1 MYRSVGVTKQA
12 VHKSQKRQQAFDREL
27 TELIIQAD
35 ELRTDHPGCGVEKM
49 YKTLKPKFMGRDKF
63 CEVFME
69 LGYRVKKIPNYKR
82 TTLPSHIRYPNLIE
96 GMEVTRPFQV
106 VQSDITYVYVNDRY
120 YYIVFIVD
128 VYTRTIIGYHV
139 SDNMRKESNIKAM
152 KMALKNAGKYAIEIH
167 HSDRG
172 AQYGSDDYR
181 KLLKDNNIEIS
192 MGLIAQENAFAE
204 RINGTIKNEYL
215 LKWNIQNLS
224 QLKAKL
230 VRAVNHYNEKRRHL
244 AFKNEFSPKEF
255 RENLINLSTQKRPKV
270 IIYAD
275 GNSKIKEASSLPDF
289 KPKKEPQAHNCP
301 IVI

>member
-27 TELIIQAD
+27 TDLVIQAD
-35 ELRTDHPGCGVEKM
+35 KLRSDHPGCGVEKM
-49 YKTLKPKFMGRDKF
+49 YTTLKPKLMGRDKF
-63 CEVFME
+63 CEIFMD
-69 LGYRVKKIPNYKR
+69 LGYRIKKIPNYKR
-82 TTLPSHIRYPNLIE
+82 TTIPSHIRYPNLIE
-96 GMEVTRPFQV
+96 GMQVTKPFQV
-106 VQSDITYVYVNDRY
+106 VQSDITYIYINDRY
-120 YYIVFIVD
+120 YYIAFVID
-128 VYTRTIIGYHV
+128 VYTRTIIGYNT

-152 KMALKNAGKYAIEIH
+152 KMALKNAGKHSIEIH

-181 KLLKDNNIEIS
+181 RLLRDNNIEIS
-192 MGLIAQENAFAE
+192 MGSIAQENAFAE
-204 RINGTIKNEYL
+204 RVNGTIKNEYL

-224 QLKAKL
+224 QLKTKL
-230 VRAVNHYNEKRRHL
+230 IRAVNHYNEKRKHL

-255 RENLINLSTQKRPKV
+255 RENSVNLNTQKRPKV

-275 GNSKIKEASSLPDF
+275 GKSKIKEALSLPDF